1 MILYVLR
8 LSAARGEMESVAA
21 PRIKDYNFSIP
32 GPLNFTTINAG
43 SKLLLPIAEIT

>member
-21 PRIKDYNFSIP
+21 PRIKDYFSIP